1 MAEFT
6 WEARAR
12 SGEVRKGVMEADDA
26 EAVNQRLRQQNLNPV
41 RVRKKGIDFNNI
53 TISFGTGVDVKDLV
67 TFTRLFATMIDAGLP
82 LVQCLDILSGQQKNK
97 NFAVLL
103 KDVKSSVEQ
112 GSTFSDALARHGK
125 VFDELFV
132 NLVRAGETGGILDNI
147 MNRLSVYLEKR
158 QKLIRQLRGALSYPT
173 IVFFIAIGVMAV
185 MLTFVIP
192 AFENMFK
199 EFGGGKDNLPVL
211 TRLMVALSHSFVT
224 YLPLVIVLAGI
235 ISTALVYTYRNPA
248 GKRFFHRVQL
258 QLPIMGVVL
267 QKIAVARFTR
277 TLGTLLQS
285 GVPILDALE
294 ICAKTAGNVII
305 ESGILLVRQRISEG
319 KNMAE
324 PLLEAK
330 VFPDMVVQMIAVGE
344 QTGALDQMLNKIAD
358 FYEEETEVAM
368 ASLTSMLEPI
378 MMVGIGGMVGVVLVS
393 MYLPIFSLAGNI
405 KAE

>member
-1 MAEFT
+1 MVMAEFT

-41 RVRKKGIDFNNI
+41 RVKRKGFDFSRI
-53 TISFGTGVDVKDLV
+53 QFGTGVDTKDLV

-82 LVQCLDILSGQQKNK
+82 LVQCLDILAGQQKSK
-97 NFAVLL
+97 AFAALL

-132 NLVRAGETGGILDNI
+132 NLVRAGESGGILDNI
-147 MNRLSVYLEKR
+147 MNRLSIYLEKR
-158 QKLIRQLRGALSYPT
+158 QKLVRQLRGALSYPS

-211 TRLMVALSHSFVT
+211 TRMMVALSHSFVS
-224 YLPLVIVLAGI
+224 YLPFIIVLGGLITSAI
-235 ISTALVYTYRNPA
+235 VYTYRTPG
-248 GKRFFHRVQL
+248 GKRFFHRAML
-258 QLPIMGVVL
+258 QIPIMGVVL
-267 QKIAVARFTR
+267 QKISVARFTR

-358 FYEEETEVAM
+358 FYEEETDVAV

>member
-12 SGEVRKGVMEADDA
+12 SGEVRRGVMEADDA
-26 EAVNQRLRQQNLNPV
+26 EAVNLRLRQQNLNPV
-41 RVRKKGIDFNNI
+41 KVRRKGFE
-53 TISFGTGVDVKDLV
+53 ISFGFGGGVETKDLV

-82 LVQCLDILSGQQKNK
+82 LVQCLDILASQQKNK
-97 NFAVLL
+97 VFAAAL

-112 GSTFSDALARHGK
+112 GSTFSDALARHPK
-125 VFDELFV
+125 IFDELFV
-132 NLVRAGETGGILDNI
+132 NLVHAGETGGILDNI
-147 MNRLSVYLEKR
+147 MNRLSIYLEKR
-158 QKLIRQLRGALSYPT
+158 QKLVRQLRGALSYPT

-199 EFGGGKDNLPVL
+199 EFGGGKDNLPAL
-211 TRLMVALSHSFVT
+211 TRVMVALSHSFVS
-224 YLPLVIVLAGI
+224 YLPFVILLVGG
-235 ISTALVYTYRNPA
+235 ISTGAVYIYRTPA
-248 GKRFFHRVQL
+248 GKTFAHRSLL
-258 QLPIMGVVL
+258 QIPVMGVVL

-294 ICAKTAGNVII
+294 ICGKTSGNVII
-305 ESGILLVRQRISEG
+305 EAGIMLVRQRISEG

-358 FYEEETEVAM
+358 FYEEETDIAV
-368 ASLTSMLEPI
+368 ASLTSLLEPI

-405 KAE
+405 HAD

>member
-12 SGEVRKGVMEADDA
+12 SGEVRRGVMEADDA
-26 EAVNQRLRQQNLNPV
+26 EAVNARLRQQNLNPV
-41 RVRKKGIDFNNI
+41 KVRKKGIEINL
-53 TISFGTGVDVKDLV
+53 SFGGGVETKDLV

-82 LVQCLDILSGQQKNK
+82 LVQCLEILASQQKNK
-97 NFAVLL
+97 IFASTL

-112 GSTFSDALARHGK
+112 GSTFSDALAKHPK
-125 VFDELFV
+125 IFDELFV
-132 NLVRAGETGGILDNI
+132 NLVHAGEQGGILDNI

-158 QKLIRQLRGALSYPT
+158 QKLARQLKGALTYPS

-199 EFGGGKDNLPVL
+199 EFGGGKDNLPAL
-211 TRLMVALSHSFVT
+211 TRVMVALSHSFVT
-224 YLPLVIVLAGI
+224 YLPLVILLGI
-235 ISTALVYTYRNPA
+235 GISTGATYFYRTPG
-248 GKRFFHRVQL
+248 GKTFVHKSLL
-258 QLPIMGVVL
+258 QLPVMGMVL
-267 QKIAVARFTR
+267 QKISVARFTR

-294 ICAKTAGNVII
+294 ICGKTAGNVII
-305 ESGILLVRQRISEG
+305 EAGIMLVRQRISEG

-358 FYEEETEVAM
+358 FYEEETDIAVA
-368 ASLTSMLEPI
+368 ALTSLLEPI

-405 KAE
+405 HAD

>member
-1 MAEFT
+1 MAEFI

-12 SGEVRKGVMEADDA
+12 TGEMRKGIMEANDA
-26 EAVNQRLRQQNLNPV
+26 DAVNERLRQQNLNPV
-41 RVRKKGIDFNNI
+41 KVKKKAREFNL
-53 TISFGTGVDVKDLV
+53 TFGSGVDVKDLV

-82 LVQCLDILSGQQKNK
+82 LVQCLEILQAQQRNK
-97 NFAVLL
+97 VFQNVLR
-103 KDVKSSVEQ
+103 DVKANVEQ
-112 GSTFSDALARHGK
+112 GGTFSDSLAKHPK

-132 NLVRAGETGGILDNI
+132 NLVQAGETGGILDNI

-158 QKLIRQLRGALSYPT
+158 QKLIRQVRGALAYPS
-173 IVFFIAIGVMAV
+173 IVFMIAIGVMTV

-199 EFGGGKDNLPVL
+199 EFGGGKDALPAL
-211 TRLMVALSHSFVT
+211 TRFMVALSHSFVS
-224 YLPLVIVLAGI
+224 YLPLIALVGI
-235 ISTALVYTYRNPA
+235 GVSTAFVYFYRTPK
-248 GKRFFHRVQL
+248 GKKVIHRTL
-258 QLPIMGVVL
+258 LAAPIMGPVL

-294 ICAKTAGNVII
+294 ICAKTSGNVII
-305 ESGILLVRQRISEG
+305 EQGIMHVRQRISEG
-319 KNMAE
+319 RNMAE
-324 PLLEAK
+324 PLMEAK

-358 FYEEETEVAM
+358 FYEEETDVAVAAM
-368 ASLTSMLEPI
+368 TSMLEPI

-405 KAE
+405 KAD